1 MRGMRWLYISLGF
14 LLVVS
19 GCGTTPTPAASGGD
33 DAPVWTESDAAE
45 GVSNVVEGG
54 DETVIIPVTSSTGV
68 VATVNEPL
76 RFVVLDYALAT
87 LPQIDQVLFLYRRGQ
102 KVAQVKVTGPARGQT
117 IAADIVEGSAE
128 AGDEVRSD

>member
-1 MRGMRWLYISLGF
+1 MRWLYISLGL

-19 GCGTTPTPAASGGD
+19 GCGTTPTPSASGAD
-33 DAPVWTESDAAE
+33 DAPVWTESDAEETVA
-45 GVSNVVEGG
+45 NTVEGA

-102 KVAQVKVTGPARGQT
+102 KVAKVKVTGPARGQT
-117 IAADIVEGSAE
+117 IAADIIEGSAE